1 MTTTRHSMDDG
12 QQSPRHGALAD
23 GSGTDVLPVPGAGRR
38 VVGPSWGPP
47 PGPGI
52 VDLLRRVAVQAETA
66 AVLERRAGSADNPV
80 LAALLHERA
89 AVHRRTAL
97 RLRTALA
104 EQMTPA
110 RPSSTAGPDR
120 T

>member
-23 GSGTDVLPVPGAGRR
+23 GSGTDVLPVPGVGRR
-38 VVGPSWGPP
+38 VVGPSWGPT

-80 LAALLHERA
+80 LAALLRERA
-89 AVHRRTAL
+89 AVHPREAL
-97 RLRTALA
+97 GLRTALA
-104 EQMTPA
+104 EQMTGA
-110 RPSSTAGPDR
+110 RAPRGGDR
-120 T
+120 DRG

>member
-1 MTTTRHSMDDG
+1 MTTRHPMDDG
-12 QQSPRHGALAD
+12 HESRRRGALAT
-23 GSGTDVLPVPGAGRR
+23 GSGTQVLPVPPGERR
-38 VVGPSWGPP
+38 VVAPPRGPT

-66 AVLERRAGSADNPV
+66 DVLERRAVRAESPV
-80 LAALLHERA
+80 LAALLRERA

-97 RLRTALA
+97 RLRTALT
-104 EQMTPA
+104 EQMRLA
-110 RPSSTAGPDR
+110 RLPRSEGRDR

>member
-1 MTTTRHSMDDG
+1 MDDG

-23 GSGTDVLPVPGAGRR
+23 GSGTDVLPVPGVGRR
-38 VVGPSWGPP
+38 VVGPSWGPT

-52 VDLLRRVAVQAETA
+52 VDLLRRVAVQAETP

-80 LAALLHERA
+80 LAALLRERA

-104 EQMTPA
+104 EQMA
-110 RPSSTAGPDR
+110 VVRRPRAEDR
-120 T
+120 DRS

>member
-38 VVGPSWGPP
+38 VVGPSWGPT

-66 AVLERRAGSADNPV
+66 DVLERRAVRAESPV
-80 LAALLHERA
+80 LAALLRERA

-97 RLRTALA
+97 RLRTALT
-104 EQMTPA
+104 EQMRLA
-110 RPSSTAGPDR
+110 RLPRSEGRDR